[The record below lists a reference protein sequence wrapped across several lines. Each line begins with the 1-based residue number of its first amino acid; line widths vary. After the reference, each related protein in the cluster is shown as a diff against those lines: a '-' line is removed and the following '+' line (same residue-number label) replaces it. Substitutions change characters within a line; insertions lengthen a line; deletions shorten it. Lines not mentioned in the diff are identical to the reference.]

1 MAKKN
6 SNFIQLYRNNVN
18 VFRAIAHNPTAVS
31 ILSIVIEHMD
41 SKNNVL
47 LSIPMMCKMTGKSK
61 PAVYAALKVLKERN
75 VVEVSNM
82 GGACLF
88 TCNSN
93 FAWTS
98 YAGSREKYAKT
109 QAVVLVDASEL
120 PGGDLNENLGRGI
133 IADKDGVL

>member
-1 MAKKN
+1 MTKKN
-6 SNFIQLYRNNVN
+6 TNFIQLYRTNVN

-61 PAVYAALKVLKERN
+61 PAVYTALRVLKDIEVVKVRN
-75 VVEVSNM
+75 L

-88 TCNSN
+88 ECNSN

-109 QAVVLVDASEL
+109 QAVVLVDSSEL
-120 PGGDLNENLGRGI
+120 PGGELNESLGRGI
-133 IADKDGVL
+133 IADKDGAL